1 MNGEESKDDEI
12 DESNLPP
19 NLRSSSTSTTSN
31 VSARSSSISTSSV
44 LRKQQQINRRRAFFH
59 DDIVVPNNNN
69 NENHQ
74 QSSASSTIDE
84 NRSISHQNNNN
95 NNSNNNEYQKQTI
108 IEENHPTNTSD
119 NQEENPISRPF
130 KRKVVSF
137 STMPCEKKVADV
149 SDCLRYMQEGS
160 DFLKVRSYAR
170 QFRRLYKLN
179 ETLTA
184 ISWYPTS
191 KKPSKATITIDSIK
205 EIRLGKTTE
214 RLREYAHQF
223 QDESIFSIIYTN
235 GSHDNVSLDLVASNA
250 DEANIWVTG
259 LSCLIANHGVPLSSA
274 DLEDRQQ
281 MRNRWL
287 RDAFAVGLPSPTSE
301 TEATNS
307 NENRSVTTNNGIDED
322 EAVRLLIDYGI
333 AEEKAKTRL
342 QEIQTNKSEERRGFF
357 STNELINV
365 FKELSTRPEI
375 YHLLVRYSR
384 NQDFLSTEDLT
395 LFLEAEQGMSKVTRE
410 KCAEIIQEFEPSS
423 EAKCLG
429 HLGIDGF
436 TNYLLSSECD
446 IFNPN
451 NRHVCQEMD
460 HPLNHYFIAT
470 SHNTFLLADQLKGPS
485 SVDGF
490 IHALMRGCRCLELHC
505 FDGPDGQP
513 LVHNGTLT
521 SRIPVHDVLEAINNY
536 AFEISNYPLILCIE
550 VQCNISQQERLA
562 QLLIET
568 FGEKLSLESI
578 WNESTNISNEYR
590 SLPSPNDLRGKILIK
605 SKKLPSSFAN
615 EMHPDYGEITDDD
628 DCYEDNKRRSKKD
641 SSNKRYRKLAR
652 AFSDL
657 IILLRSAAFED
668 FSTSFNEQQS
678 GQVYTFSE
686 NAGFR
691 LATTDAEEF
700 VNYNKRFLSRISPG
714 TWRVDSSNLNPQDF
728 WNVGCQMVSMNYQT
742 AGKFMDIYFGR
753 FLSNG
758 GCGYVLKP
766 TYLRYDNAA
775 AAATASSSM
784 VSGRLSSNLYSSNT
798 PQILHIKV
806 ISALHL
812 PRPEQ
817 AELKANSVDPYV
829 VVQIFGVPRDCD
841 EVRTKTVYHNCESPQ
856 FNEAFEFEVAFPE
869 LALVRFVVL
878 DDESLDYDFIGQYTL
893 PFECIQPGYRHV
905 HLYTIGGDLIANA
918 YLFVHIVINS
928 KSLAVKPRRSLS
940 RYRRSLLRRKLR
952 VAAFRPVTL
961 RQIDELFKSVV
972 QPLETAF
979 EYRHAV
985 EQSLCELNEMCGLP
999 DISNV
1004 KQCVRKI
1011 GSRLQKANLVGA
1023 VTIRNQSDVPI
1034 FEYSTTLPELSRQ
1047 SVVAL
1052 EEVINRCRALIDNG
1066 SAIHKKLFAVQTEVC
1081 ELSKDIPKLLESN
1094 GFRGKKFTK
1103 AIDNFSY
1110 NLALLHGQ
1118 TDLLNKAKQDANV
1131 TIRQILEAAETTHL
1145 LVQSEPNS

>member
-1 MNGEESKDDEI
+1 MIKIPLRNFRITNDLTNENDINYTIYLSTMNGEHIKDEEI
-12 DESNLPP
+12 DENHLTNLHSCSNSTTSTVSC
-19 NLRSSSTSTTSN
+19 RSSSVCTTS
-31 VSARSSSISTSSV
+31 A
-44 LRKQQQINRRRAFFH
+44 LRKQQQINRRRAFFQ
-59 DDIVVPNNNN
+59 DDIPVTSMTTTITNNNT
-69 NENHQ
+69 NH
-74 QSSASSTIDE
+74 SSTIDD
-84 NRSISHQNNNN
+84 NQQILTTNNNDN
-95 NNSNNNEYQKQTI
+95 DDI
-108 IEENHPTNTSD
+108 
-119 NQEENPISRPF
+119 NQEESSTTLTNHNEENPTNKSF

-137 STMPCEKKVADV
+137 STMPFEKKVADV
-149 SDCLRYMQEGS
+149 CDCLRYMQEGS

-179 ETLTA
+179 DTLTA

-214 RLREYAHQF
+214 RLREYTHQF
-223 QDESIFSIIYTN
+223 QNESLFSIVYTN
-235 GSHDNVSLDLVASNA
+235 GNNQYISLDLVASSA

-259 LSCLIANHGVPLSSA
+259 LSCLIAGQGASPSPA
-274 DLEDRQQ
+274 DFEDRQQ
-281 MRNRWL
+281 MRDRWL
-287 RDAFAVGLPSPTSE
+287 RDAFAVVTPEQVNQDEHRSS
-301 TEATNS
+301 TNS
-307 NENRSVTTNNGIDED
+307 IDEE
-322 EAVRLLIDYGI
+322 EAIRLLIDYGI
-333 AEEKAKTRL
+333 SEDKAKVRL
-342 QEIQTNKSEERRGFF
+342 QEIQSSKTEDARGYF
-357 STNELINV
+357 TTDELINV

-384 NQDFLSTEDLT
+384 NQDFLSTQDLT
-395 LFLEAEQGMSKVTRE
+395 LFLEAEQGMSKITRD
-410 KCAEIIQEFEPSS
+410 KCAEIIQEFEPST
-423 EAKCLG
+423 EAKLHG

-436 TNYLLSSECD
+436 TNYLLSPECD

-451 NRHVCQEMD
+451 NRNVSQEMN
-460 HPLNHYFIAT
+460 HPLNHYFIAS

-505 FDGPDGQP
+505 FDGADGQP
-513 LVHNGTLT
+513 SVHNGTLT
-521 SRIPVHDVLEAINNY
+521 TRIPINEVLEAINSY
-536 AFEISNYPLILCIE
+536 AFETSSYPLILSIE
-550 VQCNISQQERLA
+550 LQCTVSQQQRLA
-562 QLLIET
+562 QLLIEI
-568 FGEKLSLESI
+568 FGDKIFFDHLLPDVNS
-578 WNESTNISNEYR
+578 ISNEYR
-590 SLPSPNDLRGKILIK
+590 PLPSPNDLRGKIIIK
-605 SKKLPSSFAN
+605 GKKLPPSFSN
-615 EMHPDYGEITDDD
+615 EINKEYGETTDDE
-628 DCYEDNKRRSKKD
+628 DCYEDNRRRSKKD
-641 SSNKRYRKLAR
+641 TNSKRHRRLAL

-657 IILLRSAAFED
+657 VTLLRSAPFED
-668 FSTSFNEQQS
+668 FETSFNEQQS
-678 GQVYTFSE
+678 GQVCTFSE
-686 NAGFR
+686 NAGLR
-691 LATTDAEEF
+691 LATSDAEEF

-742 AGKFMDIYFGR
+742 AGKFMDVYFGR

-775 AAATASSSM
+775 AAAAASSSI
-784 VSGRLSSNLYSSNT
+784 VSGRLSTNLYSSNT

-812 PRPEQ
+812 PKPEQ

-841 EVRTKTVYHNCESPQ
+841 EVRTKTVYHNWESPQ
-856 FNEAFEFEVAFPE
+856 FNEAFEFEIAFPE

-893 PFECIQPGYRHV
+893 PFDCIQPGYRHI

-928 KSLAVKPRRSLS
+928 KSLAVKPRRSMS

-952 VAAFRPVTL
+952 VAAFRPVNH
-961 RQIDELFKSVV
+961 RQIDDLFKSVV
-972 QPLETAF
+972 QALETAF

-1011 GSRLQKANLVGA
+1011 ASRLQKANLVGA
-1023 VTIRNQSDVPI
+1023 VTIRNQSDIPI
-1034 FEYSTTLPELSRQ
+1034 FEYSATLPGLSRQ

-1066 SAIHKKLFAVQTEVC
+1066 SVIHKKLFGVQSEVC
-1081 ELSKDIPKLLESN
+1081 ELSKDIPKLLEAS
-1094 GFRGKKFTK
+1094 GLRGKKFTK

-1110 NLALLHGQ
+1110 NLVYCMV
-1118 TDLLNKAKQDANV
+1118 KQ
-1131 TIRQILEAAETTHL
+1131 IY
-1145 LVQSEPNS
+1145 